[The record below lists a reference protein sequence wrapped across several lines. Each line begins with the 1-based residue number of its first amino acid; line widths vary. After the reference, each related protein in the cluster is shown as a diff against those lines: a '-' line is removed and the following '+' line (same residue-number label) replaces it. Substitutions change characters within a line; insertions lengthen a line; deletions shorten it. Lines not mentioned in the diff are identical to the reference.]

1 MSNTHST
8 SQSQPSRNDR
18 KQTHDEQAHG
28 ETDHRRPTPMQV
40 LRSAREQLSELT
52 GLVPEAVTSF
62 EQTADGWSLEVEV
75 VEIDRVPDT
84 MSVMASYQVDVNPDG
99 ELEGYRRVRRYERG
113 RVDSRRSGGG

>member
-8 SQSQPSRNDR
+8 SRTQPSQNDR
-18 KQTHDEQAHG
+18 KQTHDEQA
-28 ETDHRRPTPMQV
+28 EADDRRPTPMRV
-40 LRSAREQLSELT
+40 LRSAREQLTELT

-84 MSVMASYQVDVNPDG
+84 MSVMATYQVDLSPDG

-113 RVDSRRSGGG
+113 RVESRRSGGG

>member
-1 MSNTHST
+1 
-8 SQSQPSRNDR
+8 
-18 KQTHDEQAHG
+18 
-28 ETDHRRPTPMQV
+28 MQV